1 MLKTKG
7 KKSLICGGKVIAE
20 NGIETG
26 TIGSKGKARTY
37 VEVGAVDDNDTDE
50 YYALYRQKEKLDNDE
65 GRTHVVMETLIMKM
79 GALKGRQD
87 PNYIKLQA
95 VMAQIKAQKDEV
107 AKQLKELDYRRMK
120 RNELSIEVSRNL
132 YENTTVCINGNSLFV
147 KEDRKRSTVRTN
159 GRQIEIS

>member
-1 MLKTKG
+1 M
-7 KKSLICGGKVIAE
+7 
-20 NGIETG
+20 
-26 TIGSKGKARTY
+26 
-37 VEVGAVDDNDTDE
+37 EVGAVDDNDTDE